1 MPSFKTIGLITKP
14 DDPQIRDTVRT
25 LLAYLEG
32 RRLEVLVD
40 RSAAS
45 ILEHTGRTLHPRSE
59 IAQRCDVAIVVG
71 GDGTLLYAAR
81 SLFNAQVP
89 LIGVNR
95 GRLGFLVDI
104 TPEEMIPR
112 LEEILAGEFQEDHR
126 LLFHGEVLRA
136 ERVLARD
143 HALNDIV
150 VHVNEVVRML
160 EFDTFIDG
168 RYLYKQ
174 RADGLIISTPT
185 GSTAY
190 ALSGGGP
197 ILHPTL
203 DAVSLVPIC
212 PHTLSNRPIVVNAR
226 SMIEVVIGPHN
237 PVPAMVSFDG
247 QTNME
252 LRPCD
257 RIRITRAPRTVRLL
271 QPVDHNYF
279 EILRA
284 KLKWSEQP

>member
-1 MPSFKTIGLITKP
+1 MSELKTVGLITKP
-14 DDPQIRDTVRT
+14 DDPQLRDTVRI

-32 RRLEVLVD
+32 RRLEILVD
-40 RSAAS
+40 QSAAN
-45 ILEHTGRTLHPRSE
+45 LLQETGLVTHPRSR

-81 SLFNAQVP
+81 SLFDANVP
-89 LIGVNR
+89 LIGINR

-104 TPEEMIPR
+104 NPEEMITR
-112 LEEILAGEFQEDHR
+112 LDEIFSGRLQEDQR
-126 LLFHGEVLRA
+126 LLFRGEVIRE
-136 ERVLARD
+136 ERVIKGD

-168 RYLYKQ
+168 HYVYTQ

-197 ILHPTL
+197 ILHPNL
-203 DAVSLVPIC
+203 QALALVPIC
-212 PHTLSNRPIVVNAR
+212 PHTLSNRPIVVNAQ
-226 SMIEVVIGPHN
+226 SVVEVVIAPQN
-237 PVPAMVSFDG
+237 PVPAMISFDG
-247 QTNME
+247 QANTE
-252 LRPCD
+252 LKPGD
-257 RIRITRAPRTVRLL
+257 RVRITHARHTIRLL
-271 QPVDHNYF
+271 QPVNHDYF